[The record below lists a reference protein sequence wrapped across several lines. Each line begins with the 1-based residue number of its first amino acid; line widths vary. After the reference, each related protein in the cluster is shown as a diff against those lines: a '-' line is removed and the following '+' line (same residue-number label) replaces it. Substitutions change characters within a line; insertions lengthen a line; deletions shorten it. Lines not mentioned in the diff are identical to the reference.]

1 MSKPTAP
8 STPIK
13 VPTFASAEELA
24 KFIRKLAGGVEAGLN
39 DKNNKSVTREHKG
52 DILNAMK
59 AIKEAS
65 KFITPVMETNT
76 VCKTID
82 AEELMQCVRKELND
96 FKTNFANTNAT
107 QSTGES
113 RQTYASAAA
122 KQLKPIRTPLSRPA
136 IVISTN
142 DSSHSHKEVIEVWRK
157 SVSFKNATYTPARIQ
172 PLSKNKVRVEFD
184 TEDQRNA
191 TLKIAQGNKNINAEE
206 AKRRNPMV
214 IIKGVDNSIKS
225 EELIN
230 LIRHQNPSVDSAF
243 KQEGDIRLCF
253 TRENKNKNLYN
264 AVIETTPGVRRSI
277 VELKRLNI
285 DYKRIHASDFSP
297 FVQCYRCLQ
306 FGHTTKKCNATDT
319 PCSHC
324 ASKEHTYKE
333 CPDKEDAIKIRCY
346 NCHAHNVRNNAS
358 VNDSHSATSA
368 KNCPRIKAL
377 TKRITERVDYGC

>member
-1 MSKPTAP
+1 MPKPTEAP
-8 STPIK
+8 TPIK
-13 VPTFASAEELA
+13 VPKFASAADLA
-24 KFIRKLAGGVEAGLN
+24 KFIKKMATSVDTILK
-39 DKNNKSVTREHKG
+39 DQKNKSVTKENKY
-52 DILNAMK
+52 DILNAMQ
-59 AIKEAS
+59 AIIEAS
-65 KFITPVMETNT
+65 KHITPVMETTT

-82 AEELMQCVRKELND
+82 ADELIKCVRKELND
-96 FKTNFANTNAT
+96 FKNDFANANAT
-107 QSTGES
+107 QSTGEQ
-113 RQTYASAAA
+113 RATYATVAA
-122 KQLKPIRTPLSRPA
+122 KQLRPIKTPVTRPA
-136 IVISTN
+136 IIISTN
-142 DSSHSHKEVIEVWRK
+142 DSSHSHKEVIDVWRK
-157 SVSFKNATYTPARIQ
+157 SVSFKNATYTPARVQ

-184 TEDQRNA
+184 TDEQRNA
-191 TLKIAQGNKNINAEE
+191 TLKKVQGNKEINAEE
-206 AKRRNPMV
+206 AKRRNPM
-214 IIKGVDNSIKS
+214 IIVKGVDISIKS
-225 EELIN
+225 EELID

-253 TRENKNKNLYN
+253 TRENKNKKLYN
-264 AVIETTPGVRRSI
+264 AVIETTPGVRRAI
-277 VELKRLNI
+277 VELQRLNI

-333 CPDKEDAIKIRCY
+333 CPDHKDATKIRCY

-377 TKRITERVDYGC
+377 AKRITERVDYGC